1 MSVVVLLVECQSY
14 VQVDLWK
21 RKAEILEMVVVVEF
35 ENLEMCLEKWAFA
48 RFHPPDHWSRKQSWR
63 EEWYVLANAEVCKL
77 ADSDLDMLVIAPHVV
92 VCVIV
97 FGHPDL
103 AVDVVFQLQRDFS
116 GVLFAEVACSL

>member
-1 MSVVVLLVECQSY
+1 MLVVECQSC

-21 RKAEILEMVVVVEF
+21 RKAEIVEMVVVVEF

-63 EEWYVLANAEVCKL
+63 EEWYVLANAEVCKS
-77 ADSDLDMLVIAPHVV
+77 ADSDLDMLGIAPHVV
-92 VCVIV
+92 VCLIV

-103 AVDVVFQLQRDFS
+103 VVDAVSQLQRDFS
-116 GVLFAEVACSL
+116 GVLSAEVACSP

>member
-1 MSVVVLLVECQSY
+1 M
-14 VQVDLWK
+14 
-21 RKAEILEMVVVVEF
+21 KAEILEMVVVVEF
-35 ENLEMCLEKWAFA
+35 ENLEMCLEKWAFARLEKWAFA

-116 GVLFAEVACSL
+116 GVLFAEVACSP